1 MGELNDDNFP
11 WSGSMIIMDPTE
23 PTRVWL
29 GGYKTQKDGVRP
41 LDVQSGS
48 KPIRTH
54 DLATKGSTLWPKSD
68 QMDENS
74 FPGTCC
80 QRDNTYLHIYL
91 CLICINAGKDEY
103 KFKRVRGWPVNLLA
117 WLKMQYRNKMLDFF
131 ASAKYLSLKCGQ
143 VGSLKITFPNSSK
156 TKYCN

>member
-1 MGELNDDNFP
+1 
-11 WSGSMIIMDPTE
+11 
-23 PTRVWL
+23 
-29 GGYKTQKDGVRP
+29 
-41 LDVQSGS
+41 
-48 KPIRTH
+48 
-54 DLATKGSTLWPKSD
+54 
-68 QMDENS
+68 MDENS

-131 ASAKYLSLKCGQ
+131 RFCTISFTQVWTSGVTQNQISELIQNEILQLKG
-143 VGSLKITFPNSSK
+143 KRITRTF
-156 TKYCN
+156 